1 MVSERSLAVLH
12 AIVGDYV
19 SSNEPVGSK
28 AIVDRHSFG
37 VSAATIR
44 NDMALLEEDELIA
57 QPHTSSG
64 RVPTDKGY
72 RLYVDTLARSRP
84 LTGAQRSAI
93 ERFLGESSDLDDVMA
108 RTVRLLAQLTNQ
120 VAVAQYPSLRRTVV
134 RHIDLVAIGEDRVLC
149 VLILGSGVVEQQ
161 IARLPASLV
170 TEAWVH
176 GLRQRIAGA
185 AVGADV
191 ETAVSAIEDLD
202 DRLGEWAQPAET
214 ELVRRV
220 LGVVLDQLRAGRND
234 RIAVAGA
241 ANLSRTGSFEGAL
254 PVVLEAIEE
263 QVTLLRLFDELVQDS
278 REVAASIGRE
288 NAAYGLASTSII
300 AANYEEEGA
309 SVSKLGVL
317 GPLRMDYAAN
327 ISAVRAVARYL
338 NRFLGEENEQ
348 GRGGQGRRPDAR
360 R

>member
-72 RLYVDTLARSRP
+72 RLYVDTLARIRP
-84 LTGAQRSAI
+84 LSSAQRSAI

-108 RTVRLLAQLTNQ
+108 RTVRMLSQLTNQ

-134 RHIDLVAIGEDRVLC
+134 RHIDLVAIGEDRVLS

-161 IARLPASLV
+161 VALLPASRV

-176 GLRQRIAGA
+176 GLRQRIADA
-185 AVGADV
+185 AVGSDV
-191 ETAVSAIEDLD
+191 ETATAALARLEEDISA
-202 DRLGEWAQPAET
+202 WSQPDEID
-214 ELVRRV
+214 LVRRV
-220 LGVVLDQLRAGRND
+220 LAVVSGQLQANRND

-241 ANLSRTGSFEGAL
+241 ANLSRPDGEFAGSL

-263 QVTLLRLFDELVQDS
+263 QVTLLRLFGELVHDDRDVS
-278 REVAASIGRE
+278 ASIGRE
-288 NAAYGLASTSII
+288 NEAYGLSETSII
-300 AANYEEEGA
+300 ASKYEDGIA
-309 SVSKLGVL
+309 ISKLGVL
-317 GPLRMDYAAN
+317 GPLRMDYAGN
-327 ISAVRAVARYL
+327 IATVRAIARYL
-338 NRFLGEENEQ
+338 NRFLGEE
-348 GRGGQGRRPDAR
+348 R
-360 R
+360 

>member
-12 AIVGDYV
+12 AIVSDYV

-72 RLYVDTLARSRP
+72 RLYVDTLARIRP
-84 LTGAQRSAI
+84 LTAAQRAAI

-108 RTVRLLAQLTNQ
+108 RTVRMLSQLTNQ

-134 RHIDLVAIGEDRVLC
+134 RHIDLVAIGEDRVLS

-161 IARLPASLV
+161 VAWLPASRV
-170 TEAWVH
+170 TEAWVR
-176 GLRQRIAGA
+176 GLRQRIA
-185 AVGADV
+185 DV
-191 ETAVSAIEDLD
+191 AIGNDLETATAALATLEADLA
-202 DRLGEWAQPAET
+202 EWSEPDEID
-214 ELVRRV
+214 LMRRV
-220 LGVVLDQLRAGRND
+220 LAVVLGQLQANRTD

-241 ANLSRTGSFEGAL
+241 ANLSRTDGEFAGSL
-254 PVVLEAIEE
+254 PVVLDAIEE
-263 QVTLLRLFDELVQDS
+263 QVTLLRLFGELVHDGRDVS
-278 REVAASIGRE
+278 ASIGRE
-288 NAAYGLASTSII
+288 NEAYGLSETSII
-300 AANYEEEGA
+300 ASNYEDGIA
-309 SVSKLGVL
+309 VSKLGVL
-317 GPLRMDYAAN
+317 GPLRMDYAGN
-327 ISAVRAVARYL
+327 IATVRAVARYL
-338 NRFLGEENEQ
+338 NRFLGEE
-348 GRGGQGRRPDAR
+348 R
-360 R
+360 

>member
-12 AIVGDYV
+12 AIVSDYV

-72 RLYVDTLARSRP
+72 RLYVDTLAKIRP
-84 LTGAQRSAI
+84 LTPAQRTAI

-108 RTVRLLAQLTNQ
+108 RTVRLLSQLTNQ
-120 VAVAQYPSLRRTVV
+120 VAVAQYPSLRRTIV
-134 RHIDLVAIGEDRVLC
+134 RSIELVPISEERVLC
-149 VLILGSGVVEQQ
+149 VLILGNGVVEQQ
-161 IARLPASLV
+161 IAQLPSTRV

-176 GLRQRIAGA
+176 GLKQRIADATIGIDVEA
-185 AVGADV
+185 AV
-191 ETAVSAIEDLD
+191 TAIGELRESLVDWTTPDEGDLVS
-202 DRLGEWAQPAET
+202 
-214 ELVRRV
+214 RV
-220 LGVVLDQLRAGRND
+220 LEVVRDQLQANRTD

-241 ANLSRTGSFEGAL
+241 ANLSRPGEFAGSL

-263 QVTLLRLFDELVQDS
+263 QVTLLRLFDELVQDG

-288 NAAYGLASTSII
+288 NAPYGLSTATVLASSYEEDGGI
-300 AANYEEEGA
+300 AAK
-309 SVSKLGVL
+309 VGVL
-317 GPLRMDYAAN
+317 GPIRMDYAGN
-327 ISAVRAVARYL
+327 IASVRAVARYL
-338 NRFLGEENEQ
+338 SRILEES
-348 GRGGQGRRPDAR
+348 R
-360 R
+360 

>member
-72 RLYVDTLARSRP
+72 RLYVDTLARIRP
-84 LTGAQRSAI
+84 LSSAQRSAI

-108 RTVRLLAQLTNQ
+108 RTVRMLSQLTNQ

-134 RHIDLVAIGEDRVLC
+134 RHIDLVAIGEDRVLS

-161 IARLPASLV
+161 VALLPASRV

-176 GLRQRIAGA
+176 GLRQRIADA
-185 AVGADV
+185 AVGSDV
-191 ETAVSAIEDLD
+191 ETAAGAVTRLVEDLP
-202 DRLGEWAQPAET
+202 LWSQPDESD
-214 ELVRRV
+214 LVRRV
-220 LGVVLDQLRAGRND
+220 LAVVSGQLQANRND

-241 ANLSRTGSFEGAL
+241 ANLSRPDGEFAGSL

-263 QVTLLRLFDELVQDS
+263 QVTLLRLLGELVHDDRDVS
-278 REVAASIGRE
+278 ASIGRE
-288 NAAYGLASTSII
+288 NEAYGLSETSII
-300 AANYEEEGA
+300 ASKYEDGIA
-309 SVSKLGVL
+309 ISKLGVL
-317 GPLRMDYAAN
+317 GPLRMDYAGN
-327 ISAVRAVARYL
+327 IATVRAIARYL
-338 NRFLGEENEQ
+338 NRFLGEE
-348 GRGGQGRRPDAR
+348 R
-360 R
+360 

>member
-12 AIVGDYV
+12 AIVSDYV

-72 RLYVDTLARSRP
+72 RLYVDTLAKIRP
-84 LTGAQRSAI
+84 LTSAQRSAI

-134 RHIDLVAIGEDRVLC
+134 RHIDLVALGEDRLLC

-161 IARLPASLV
+161 IAWLPASRAA
-170 TEAWVH
+170 EAWVH
-176 GLRQRIAGA
+176 GLREQIAAA

-191 ETAVSAIEDLD
+191 ETAVAAVSELQ
-202 DRLGEWAQPAET
+202 RRVET
-214 ELVRRV
+214 TMRPEEAELVRRV
-220 LGVVLDQLRAGRND
+220 IEVVRNQLQANRND

-241 ANLSRTGSFEGAL
+241 ANISRPGDFAGAL
-254 PVVLEAIEE
+254 PAVLEAIEE
-263 QVTLLRLFDELVQDS
+263 QVTLLRLFGELVQDG
-278 REVAASIGRE
+278 RDVAASIGRE
-288 NAAYGLASTSII
+288 NEVYGLSATSVIASSYEQEGTST
-300 AANYEEEGA
+300 
-309 SVSKLGVL
+309 SKLGVL
-317 GPLRMDYAAN
+317 GPLRMDYAGN
-327 ISAVRAVARYL
+327 IAAVRAVARYL
-338 NRFLGEENEQ
+338 NRLLGEDQ
-348 GRGGQGRRPDAR
+348 
-360 R
+360 

>member
-12 AIVGDYV
+12 AIVSDYV

-72 RLYVDTLARSRP
+72 RLYVDTLARIRP
-84 LTGAQRSAI
+84 LTVAQRTAI
-93 ERFLGESSDLDDVMA
+93 ERFLGDSSDLDDVMA
-108 RTVRLLAQLTNQ
+108 RTVRLLSQLTNQ
-120 VAVAQYPSLRRTVV
+120 VAVAQYPSLRRTAV
-134 RHIDLVAIGEDRVLC
+134 RHIDLVALGEDRVLS

-161 IARLPASLV
+161 VAWLPASRV

-176 GLRQRIAGA
+176 GLRQRIAEA
-185 AVGADV
+185 AVGIDV
-191 ETAVSAIEDLD
+191 ESAAAAVAELEADIEA
-202 DRLGEWAQPAET
+202 WAQPDEID
-214 ELVRRV
+214 LVRRV
-220 LGVVLDQLRAGRND
+220 LTVVSDQLQANRND

-241 ANLSRTGSFEGAL
+241 ANLSRPDGEFAGSL

-263 QVTLLRLFDELVQDS
+263 QVTLLRLFGELAQDG
-278 REVAASIGRE
+278 REVSASIGRE
-288 NAAYGLASTSII
+288 NEPYGLSETSII
-300 AANYEEEGA
+300 ASTYEEGIA
-309 SVSKLGVL
+309 VSKLGVL
-317 GPLRMDYAAN
+317 GPLRMDYAGN
-327 ISAVRAVARYL
+327 ISTVRAVARYL
-338 NRFLGEENEQ
+338 NRFLGEE
-348 GRGGQGRRPDAR
+348 R
-360 R
+360 